1 MNNRYP
7 LWKNLLVL
15 FIFVAGLIYSAPNL
29 YPPDPAI
36 QISGESGSTKMTQTV
51 VDQAVTELKAKGIAV
66 KATELTDASALV
78 RLGNREQ
85 QLAAQ
90 AAVEQ
95 ALGTGFV
102 VAVNLAPTTPQWLMK
117 MGAHPM
123 KLGLDLA
130 GGVHFL
136 LEVDTSA
143 MVKKRLEGQAS
154 ELRRALREADLQ
166 NRQWTVRIDGNNI
179 VVKFPDVASRD
190 AAMDIIREHQTGYL
204 NERSETPAGEA
215 LVSLSMQEMTVRELE
230 AAAVDQN
237 VVSLRNR
244 VNELGVAEPLV
255 QKQGRNRIVV
265 ELPGV
270 QDSAQAKRIIGK
282 TANLEFRLVA
292 GQDAPAH
299 QREVFGFRNDPRK
312 QTNLEEDVIVTG
324 DQVTSAQATVDTETG
339 FPQVNISLDT
349 DGGTAMNRV
358 TRKNVGRQM
367 GVLFIETKSELQTQK
382 KPDGTEEKVRV
393 RKTERSLINVATI
406 QSALGVQFR
415 ITGLDSMP
423 EASELALL
431 LRAGALVAPVDFIE
445 ERTIGP
451 SLGADNISRGFHS
464 TLWGFAA
471 IAVFMIIYYQVFGVV
486 SVLALACNVVF
497 LVSLLGVLQATL
509 TLPGIAA
516 IALALGMAI
525 DANVLINERV
535 REELRGGASARAAIS
550 AGYERA
556 FDTIVD
562 SNVTTFIVGLM
573 LLIFGSG
580 PVRGFAVVHCLGI
593 VTSIFSSVVVSR
605 ALVNAIYGSRPN
617 LTTLAIG
624 QVWRP
629 TAATL
634 PATTPA
640 VKTSSPS
647 TAR

>member
-15 FIFVAGLIYSAPNL
+15 FMFVIGLIYAAPNL

-36 QISGESGSTKMTQTV
+36 QISGESGATKMTQPV
-51 VDQAVTELKAKGIAV
+51 LDQAVAELKAKGIDV
-66 KATELTDASALV
+66 KATELTDASALI
-78 RLGNREQ
+78 RLNNREQ
-85 QLAAQ
+85 QLPAQ

-95 ALGTGFV
+95 ALGIGFV
-102 VAVNLAPTTPQWLMK
+102 VAVNLAPTTPHWLVK

-154 ELRRALREADLQ
+154 ELRRGLREANLK
-166 NRQWTVRIDGNNI
+166 NRQWSVRIDGDAV
-179 VVKFPDVASRD
+179 VVKFADVASREE
-190 AAMDIIREHQTGYL
+190 AMEVVRAHQTGFL
-204 NERSETPAGEA
+204 NEKSEMPSGEA
-215 LVSLSMQEMTVRELE
+215 LVKLTMQEMTIRELE
-230 AAAVDQN
+230 ANAVDQN

-292 GQDAPAH
+292 GSDTPAY
-299 QREVFGFRNDPRK
+299 QRETFGFRNEPQK
-312 QTNLEEDVIVTG
+312 QIGLEEDVIVTG

-349 DGGTAMNRV
+349 DGGTAMNRI

-367 GVLFIETKSELQTQK
+367 GVLFIETKSELQLQK
-382 KPDGTEEKVRV
+382 KSDGTEEKVRV
-393 RKTERSLINVATI
+393 RKTERNLINVATI

-415 ITGLDSMP
+415 ITGLDSMA

-471 IAVFMIIYYQVFGVV
+471 IALFMIVYYQMFGVI
-486 SVLALACNVVF
+486 SVVALACNVVF
-497 LVSLLGVLQATL
+497 LVSLLGILQATL

-535 REELRGGASARAAIS
+535 REELRNGASARAAIS

-556 FDTIVD
+556 FGTIVD

-605 ALVNAIYGSRPN
+605 ALVNALYGSRPN
-617 LTTLAIG
+617 LTTLAVG
-624 QVWRP
+624 QIWR
-629 TAATL
+629 
-634 PATTPA
+634 PATTTQAPS
-640 VKTSSPS
+640 TSS
-647 TAR
+647 AR